1 MNKFKV
7 ISDFT
12 PQGDQPKAIQNLKN
26 GVTKGLDYQTLMGI
40 TGAGKSANCLA
51 YRRVANALPCTRAK

>member
-26 GVTKGLDYQTLMGI
+26 GVTNGLDYQTLMGI
-40 TGAGKSANCLA
+40 TGSGKS
-51 YRRVANALPCTRAK
+51 RVANALPCTRTK

>member
-26 GVTKGLDYQTLMGI
+26 GLDYQI
-40 TGAGKSANCLA
+40 PFK
-51 YRRVANALPCTRAK
+51 AKVCDENDYKWSEQAMDLHREQVL